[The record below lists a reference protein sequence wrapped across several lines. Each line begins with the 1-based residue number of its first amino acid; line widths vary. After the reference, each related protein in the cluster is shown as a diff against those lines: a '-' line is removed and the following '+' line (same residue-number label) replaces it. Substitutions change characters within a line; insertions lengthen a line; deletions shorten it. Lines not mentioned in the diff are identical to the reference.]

1 MPAFTPAF
9 MRRAP
14 SSCGGRLHHAAGA
27 FMPAFTPGAP
37 SCHIPAAAYRLTNPC
52 CCAAK
57 CRPGCD
63 CCLLGPAPALVYPIC
78 FPSPRPG
85 AAAEARRPLT
95 GLPRRHGAAA
105 RRTRPSAVAPL
116 TAAVAS
122 LAARAA
128 PLGRV
133 WSFRRNFKGAWME
146 DVHPFLWSG
155 PRKLPTDAPRG
166 ATEGGVP
173 PPPARRGS

>member
-1 MPAFTPAF
+1 MA
-9 MRRAP
+9 
-14 SSCGGRLHHAAGA
+14 SSCFGFDRMWITQSVAWQSSAAGA
-27 FMPAFTPGAP
+27 AAAHAPAAVAGASVPVFTPGAP
-37 SCHIPAAAYRLTNPC
+37 SCRIPAAVYRLTNPC

-63 CCLLGPAPALVYPIC
+63 CCLLGPAPALVYPLC

-85 AAAEARRPLT
+85 AAAEARCPLT

-116 TAAVAS
+116 TAAAAS

-128 PLGRV
+128 SRTRLEF
-133 WSFRRNFKGAWME
+133 SAQF
-146 DVHPFLWSG
+146 
-155 PRKLPTDAPRG
+155 
-166 ATEGGVP
+166 
-173 PPPARRGS
+173 